1 MPLHTGHCFPAII
14 KEVNNLLS
22 PQKTTWISHWHAVS
36 GRYNLAELPTT
47 PPTTPGAPGLGD
59 DYFTTRVFDSAV
71 TVPDYQRAAHLQ
83 MSRDPHLLRGLP
95 ATTTQPR
102 PAVPPSSVHLSI
114 TERYI
119 PPTSASEFV
128 DLFNPTSGRSLLADR
143 LSELADDSGLL
154 VFIYPT
160 KQGGMTFQKEYLGAV
175 LDPLLRRMMIVNDL
189 AVQTCQEIG
198 SMRAVD
204 TLPTFDDM
212 KARVELFCETLNEP
226 TLITDLTGLSDKA
239 VKYQLVDASRKQLNM
254 TPEIWTTWWTAQEK
268 PRLRKV
274 FEDYIRLNPGRGRSS
289 SGLDNIPV
297 ASRARFRD
305 ASSVD
310 GGSMSYIVDVIE
322 GLKKGAMEK
331 ASQPRN
337 PIEVGLFVIRKQIV
351 LEEDSK
357 KSANAQRDSVVTES
371 GSK

>member
-1 MPLHTGHCFPAII
+1 MPSHSGHCFPAII

-71 TVPDYQRAAHLQ
+71 TVPDYQRAAYLQ
-83 MSRDPHLLRGLP
+83 TARDHSLLRGVP
-95 ATTTQPR
+95 TTTQPR

-128 DLFNPTSGRSLLADR
+128 DLFDPTSGRSLLADR
-143 LSELADDSGLL
+143 LTELADDSGLL

-160 KQGGMTFQKEYLGAV
+160 KQGGMTFQKEYLGSV
-175 LDPLLRRMMIVNDL
+175 LDPLLRRMMIINDL

-204 TLPTFDDM
+204 TLPTFEEM
-212 KARVELFCETLNEP
+212 KARVHAFCETLNASP
-226 TLITDLTGLSDKA
+226 SSTTAAGLSEQA
-239 VKYQLVDASRKQLNM
+239 VKYQIVDASRKHLNM
-254 TPEIWTTWWTAQEK
+254 APEIWTTWWTAQEK

-289 SGLDNIPV
+289 SSMETISIP
-297 ASRARFRD
+297 SRARMRE
-305 ASSVD
+305 APNAD

-322 GLKKGAMEK
+322 GLKKGAKEK
-331 ASQPRN
+331 ASQSRN
-337 PIEVGLFVIRKQIV
+337 PIEVGLFVIRKQMV
-351 LEEDSK
+351 QKDDDTSK
-357 KSANAQRDSVVTES
+357 SPSAPRDSVVTMS